1 MEVSQVS
8 RENKTLEPAEA
19 VYADFNGS
27 APLCTPV
34 KEYLLKRIN
43 DGPFANPNSIHRMG
57 RKTLMG
63 MEKARDICAEK
74 IGAKPNQIIFNSGST
89 EGIATIFH
97 SLIERAKEKGKD
109 FIIISG
115 IEHSAVFN
123 GYNYYLERGFEGRI
137 LPTLPSGLVCLETLN
152 KWLEEFGE
160 RLAFV
165 SVMAANNESG
175 VIQPYQ
181 EIGKACSTYE
191 VPFFS
196 DTTQI
201 IGKYPFNFEESGL
214 DFAVLS
220 GHKIGAMTGAG
231 FIMAKNPAM
240 IKPLLLGGGQERGL
254 RGGTQNYLGYETIAV
269 ALNAIP
275 TEIEKYQELDKKRLD
290 FENKIKDRFPQVKII
305 GETAPR
311 VANTTYI
318 SYPGIHGQ
326 AVQIE
331 LESRNIFVSTSS
343 ACSDNNPQTSR
354 VLREM
359 KIEDAV
365 GRGVIRISLSLCSSP
380 NAYVRILEGLTNAYK
395 KLSKVTAYS

>member
-1 MEVSQVS
+1 MEVSQVI
-8 RENKTLEPAEA
+8 ENTKAQPLEMI
-19 VYADFNGS
+19 YADFNGS
-27 APLCTPV
+27 APLCKEV

-74 IGAKPNQIIFNSGST
+74 IGARPDQIIFNSGST

-97 SLIERAKEKGKD
+97 SLTKEKGKD

-115 IEHSAVFN
+115 IEHAAIFN
-123 GYNYYLERGFEGRI
+123 TYNYYLKNGFAGRI
-137 LPTLPSGLVCLETLN
+137 LPTKPSGLVCLDTL
-152 KWLEEFGE
+152 KEWLKEFGD
-160 RLAFV
+160 RLALV
-165 SVMAANNESG
+165 SVMAVNNETG

-181 EIGKACSTYE
+181 EIGRACRESE

-201 IGKYPFNFEESGL
+201 IGKAPFDFATAEM

-220 GHKIGAMTGAG
+220 GHKIGAMTGTG
-231 FIMAKNPAM
+231 FIMAKNPTM
-240 IKPLLLGGGQERGL
+240 LRPLLIGGGQENGL
-254 RGGTQNYLGYETIAV
+254 RGGTQNYLGHETTAV

-275 TEIEKYQELDKKRLD
+275 AELNKYQELDQKRLA
-290 FENKIKDRFPQVKII
+290 FEKKIKDRFPQIKII
-305 GETAPR
+305 GEGAPR
-311 VANTTYI
+311 VCNTTYI

-343 ACSDNNPQTSR
+343 ACSDNHPQTSR
-354 VLREM
+354 VLKAM
-359 KIEDAV
+359 NIDDAI
-365 GRGVIRISLSLCSSP
+365 GRGVVRISLSLCSTP
-380 NAYVRILEGLTNAYK
+380 YAYDRILEGLTNAYI
-395 KLSKVTAYS
+395 KLSKVQAYS